1 MRAIARY
8 AVLQGET
15 MPLVSCLE
23 ASEALGT
30 SSAFTDARVVKGS
43 AEGLW
48 VVGFRLGCGVVA
60 WRHVRKVTFPV

>member
-1 MRAIARY
+1 MRAMARY

-30 SSAFTDARVVKGS
+30 SSAFSDPLTQTLS
-43 AEGLW
+43 AI
-48 VVGFRLGCGVVA
+48 VA
-60 WRHVRKVTFPV
+60 